1 MELELFYFNN
11 KNISPLIIIIS
22 TIETLEHEIFLENNT
37 NNIFELLI
45 ENNLADKNSILI
57 FNLIK
62 LYNHKI
68 INWILPSSVSDNNL
82 INQLHDNNNNINNI
96 IINLIK
102 NNNCENILLLSEN
115 ELKLRKININLQ
127 EHIEYYQN

>member
-1 MELELFYFNN
+1 MELELFYF
-11 KNISPLIIIIS
+11 KNISPLIIIIC
-22 TIETLEHEIFLENNT
+22 TIETHEHELFLEDNT

-45 ENNLADKNSILI
+45 QNNLADKNSILI

-62 LYNHKI
+62 MYNHKI
-68 INWILPSSVSDNNL
+68 INWILPSSASDTQL
-82 INQLHDNNNNINNI
+82 INQLHDNDNNINNI

>member
-11 KNISPLIIIIS
+11 KNISPLIIIIC
-22 TIETLEHEIFLENNT
+22 TIETHEHELFLEDNT

-45 ENNLADKNSILI
+45 QNNLADKNSILI

-62 LYNHKI
+62 MYNHKI

-82 INQLHDNNNNINNI
+82 INQLHDNDNNINNI